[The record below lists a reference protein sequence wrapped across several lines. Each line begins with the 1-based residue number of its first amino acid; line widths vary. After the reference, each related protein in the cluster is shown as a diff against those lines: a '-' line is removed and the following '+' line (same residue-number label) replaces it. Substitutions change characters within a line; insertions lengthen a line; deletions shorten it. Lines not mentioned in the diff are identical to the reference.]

1 MIIGS
6 HVSMKAPH
14 YVLGSVL
21 EMLSYE
27 ANAMMIYTGPPQNTR
42 RAQLDRLK
50 IKEAKELMNE
60 KHVPMDNIVV
70 HAPYLINLAN
80 TFRQETFDLSVELL
94 QSEIMRTQ
102 EIGAHL
108 LVLHPGSHVNA
119 GANRGIESIIHGL
132 NLAMS
137 EEQEVIV
144 CLETMAGKGSEC
156 GRSFEEI
163 KQMIDGCRYPSKLGV
178 CLDTCHIHDAGYD
191 LNDFDAVLDEF
202 DRVIGLDYLKV
213 IHLNDSKNI
222 KGAQK
227 DRHENLGY
235 GSIGFENLVRIAHH
249 PRIAHI
255 PKILE
260 TPYIEDKAPYKEE
273 IMMLR
278 NQTFMN
284 IKQQD

>member
-14 YVLGSVL
+14 YVLGSVK

-42 RAQLDRLK
+42 RADCSKLK
-50 IKEAKELMNE
+50 IDEAKALME
-60 KHVPMDNIVV
+60 QHHIPLQNIVV

-80 TFRQETFDLSVELL
+80 TFRQETFDLSVDLL
-94 QSEIMRTQ
+94 RNEIERTSL
-102 EIGAHL
+102 IGASI

-119 GANRGIESIIHGL
+119 GSDKGIASIIRGL

-137 EEQEVIV
+137 EDQTVTV

-156 GRSFEEI
+156 GRSFKEI
-163 KQMIDGCRYPSKLGV
+163 KQMIDGCQYSQHLGV

-202 DRVIGLDYLKV
+202 DRVIGLERLKV

-222 KGAQK
+222 QGAQK

-235 GSIGFENLVRIAHH
+235 GHIGFENLLKIAKN
-249 PRIAHI
+249 PRVASI

-273 IMMLR
+273 IQMLKDEAF
-278 NQTFMN
+278 QE
-284 IKQQD
+284 IK